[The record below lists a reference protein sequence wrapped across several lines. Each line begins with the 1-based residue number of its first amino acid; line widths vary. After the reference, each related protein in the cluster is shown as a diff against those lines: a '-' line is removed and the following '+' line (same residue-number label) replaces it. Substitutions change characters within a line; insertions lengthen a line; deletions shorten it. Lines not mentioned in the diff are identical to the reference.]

1 MSDRTIREAI
11 SILAGT
17 HKMDKVY
24 SVSAEVISID
34 VKARTCVC
42 IQISGSA
49 STTINDV
56 LLMASADDGLLIIPV
71 VGSTVHI
78 ILSDGMEPYISQY
91 SAIDKIIFRGGDL
104 GGLVKIQPL
113 VNKLNALENKLNE
126 FMIKYNA
133 HVHPVVSVGAPTGP
147 SSILENGP
155 LTPTALT
162 ELENKNITHG

>member
-1 MSDRTIREAI
+1 MSDRSIREAI

-24 SVSAEVISID
+24 SVTAEVISINIT
-34 VKARTCVC
+34 ARTCVC

-56 LLMASADDGLLIIPV
+56 LIMASVDDGFLIIPT

-78 ILSDGMEPYISQY
+78 ITSEGMEPYISQY

-104 GGLVKIQPL
+104 GGLVMIQPL
-113 VNKLNALENKLNE
+113 INKLNTLENKLNDL
-126 FMIKYNA
+126 MIKYNA

-147 SSILENGP
+147 CSILETGP
-155 LTPTALT
+155 LTPTILND
-162 ELENKNITHG
+162 LENKNITHG